1 MSSSFHPVASL
12 PDYEWECIV
21 IGGGAGGLSAGLVL
35 GRSRRRVLVL
45 DAGEPL
51 NAPAPHMHGF
61 LSRDGTPPLEL
72 LRLGRA
78 ELAAYGVPVAAGRVA
93 HVARVAG
100 RPGGGVPRF
109 EVALQDGHRLRA
121 RRLILAHGMR
131 LSLPD
136 LPGLREVWGDTAATC
151 PYCHGWEVRD
161 RPLAVL
167 GVRDITD
174 GPSMLS
180 AGGRAV
186 HLAVLLTQWSPDVVL
201 FPNGVPIDAGGQGC
215 LEARGV
221 RVDSRPVR
229 RLAVRDGTLSGVVVG
244 ETGKAGEAEEV
255 VPREALFVAAQPL
268 PHMAL
273 YEQLGVTRLAFGWP
287 EVDITGKTSV
297 PGVWAVGQA
306 AHPMHQVVGAAASG
320 SLAAA
325 AVNADLL
332 EEALAAA
339 ERGEQEQ

>member
-1 MSSSFHPVASL
+1 MSYGFHPVASL
-12 PDYEWECIV
+12 PDHEWECIV

-72 LRLGRA
+72 LRLGRE

-93 HVARVAG
+93 HVARCL
-100 RPGGGVPRF
+100 GGGVPRF

-167 GVRDITD
+167 GVPDVPD
-174 GPSMLS
+174 SPSMLS
-180 AGGRAV
+180 AGARAV
-186 HLAVLLTQWSPDVVL
+186 HLAVLLTQWSSDVLL
-201 FPNGVPIDAGGQGC
+201 FPNGVAIDAAGRAR
-215 LEARGV
+215 LATRGV

-229 RLAVRDGTLSGVVVG
+229 RLAVRDGKLSGVVVG
-244 ETGKAGEAEEV
+244 EAGETGETEEV

-268 PHMAL
+268 PHTAL
-273 YEQLGVTRLAFGWP
+273 SEQLGVIRLASGWP
-287 EVDITGKTSV
+287 EVDVTGKTSV

-339 ERGEQEQ
+339 ERGEQER